1 MTDTWFR
8 PRRYG
13 YGAAPANWKGWAAM
27 VAFLISVL
35 AVSLPLVIGPSQT
48 GAGPAF
54 WQVTVWALALAAQIS
69 GFVRL
74 ARAKTA
80 GAWSWRWGK

>member
-8 PRRYG
+8 PKRYG
-13 YGAAPANWKGWAAM
+13 YGATPSNWKGWAATL
-27 VAFLISVL
+27 AFVIIVL
-35 AVSLPLVIGPSQT
+35 GVSLPLMVWPSQT

-54 WQVTVWALALAAQIS
+54 WQVAVWALALAILIP

-74 ARAKTA
+74 SRAKTA
-80 GAWSWRWGK
+80 GAWTWRWGK